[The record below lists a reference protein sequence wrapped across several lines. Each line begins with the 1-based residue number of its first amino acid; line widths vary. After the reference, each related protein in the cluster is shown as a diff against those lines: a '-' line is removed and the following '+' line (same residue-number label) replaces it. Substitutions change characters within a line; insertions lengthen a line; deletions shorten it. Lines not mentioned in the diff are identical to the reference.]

1 MASDFGRVKGNV
13 QRMIDLGAPSADI
26 DGYLQTEGL
35 TATRFKD
42 LVSSPTGGIGES
54 LTGGVKRNISSIR
67 TGLGALFGGNEA
79 ATEGLARQANITE
92 RPGGSLEEVKRKF
105 REDGILSAAGE
116 AVSQIPGVLAEQAPF
131 IGEMIAGGK
140 AGAMLP
146 VPPQFRP
153 FTALGGAA
161 LAPFIS
167 QAGSNVERQ
176 AQEQQAQGKPVD
188 VSVGKAYAAALP
200 QAALDVVGLKLGLGR
215 FLGVNKNKLGTE
227 AVEALAR
234 EKLIPSILKG
244 TGKTA
249 LAEMPTEVTQQMLE
263 RAQAGLSLT
272 DKEALDEYADAA
284 YQAGLMSPLGGAAR
298 RMEVSDAVA
307 KQEEEKNK
315 KLTEIYAERQRQ
327 ADIATEAQAQY
338 AAATAAQK
346 KIIDEQVKAGPN
358 RPLIDIINEVTGV
371 STPKTKVTKA
381 AVNYALNR
389 PSGTRVTDPATGLE
403 RELTMGEY
411 QAIQNPE
418 LFREE
423 AKKVLALPAGKQAP
437 LLSFPD
443 GSVGTEKDA
452 EDYIASLP
460 EDSQIEARAKLF
472 GYAPQQVEQIETP
485 APPVLGLPSY
495 AGEKMISFPDGSLG
509 TERDAQA
516 YIESLPEAERVAA
529 RAKLF
534 GYAPQ
539 DTATVINKTTLTSLV
554 PTLKSSAGIYKRLAK
569 LENIDSAEKLSILHS
584 ELDKLG
590 DAHAVNEA
598 KLKEIEDGYKQVNQQ
613 TKAAK
618 RAVAAADRKAA
629 RDGIQGVGKPGGGG
643 SAAAPGVGGIE
654 LGRVDATKPPVLES
668 VDGTSGLNAPVEAAL
683 VEEVPNKYLA
693 LHQESRALEEQAQN
707 LSRQSTDPEFE
718 ATNEQLLAMQEQIKQ
733 LRQQA
738 LDKRQEASRL
748 PNNPNEVDATTILG
762 QSQEAAPM
770 LQEAKIDDAKSF
782 TKALSK
788 KGQTFA
794 GAFGTEAG
802 YNYTNPEGVEVTLK
816 DLGDGIMVDFIG
828 SKERGKGYASKE
840 LDRIIKLADKTDM
853 PLGLRVDSESAVQ
866 GTDDTA
872 GLTDQQLRQWYE
884 RKGFIF
890 KRGSYYGYRPAP
902 SEDVSQY
909 VEKTTTASKDKIPEI
924 ENQLNSDW
932 DSRTHSEI
940 DSFMNQYSDK
950 KLKPGY
956 HIVPAYDEVLDQSFH
971 DVFYYD
977 GKNKPLR
984 VDNVQEVYDYQ
995 SGKSTIKLT
1004 SEEAAPTK
1012 PSKAKAT
1019 PAAAPTQVPS
1029 PLAALVKSTLEAKE
1043 KDAKKDKKSLSK
1055 KAVDDRISNKEA
1067 ISDHI
1072 DNTLTAEEENLVAEE
1087 LGDGDYEAGKEK
1099 LVKLVAQSMAGKAIS
1114 GVKLAIRNLVKK
1126 IQAGLMA
1133 MVISFNFNP
1142 NIPVIDVGV
1151 PIEVSAYTQQ
1161 VDTQGKPMGE
1171 MAQKVAAHALNKGN
1185 GKAFIIADKPNEML
1199 YAFNNNGVLLG
1210 KTVMLTGKGIGDV
1223 REKMNL
1229 SPWEVAS
1236 EKQVTPAG
1244 TFTGKFKFNKHYGSI
1259 ITLAETQD
1267 GDKTVIAIHKTPVFS
1282 KQAREAQLAS
1292 PTIKDNRAT
1301 QGCLNAP
1308 DKFYDEV
1315 IAPNFQGE
1323 SQIYVMPDQSDAV
1336 SFFGIQETETKTVYG
1351 TTAEAESAQQA
1362 VGREEESAVPAEG
1375 RAPLKA
1381 PETNENIDAAIETA
1395 KAELGAAIRNT
1406 FAVAAMAVP
1415 ESGGGMGNLLKA
1427 LSNLMF
1433 LLIRKGVKSMAQ
1445 AISMSRKA
1453 AGSAANKITP
1463 AQYRDAYAE
1472 AKARDAGAPA
1482 LPASEQSLFDQ
1493 TAEFV
1498 PPGIGKTDS
1507 VLDMVENFDTNRIN
1521 GENVADFVTDTR
1533 INVVYSGAGIEDKL
1547 TKAYEGAVT
1556 NALTKEVRA
1565 DILMSQALSAN
1576 KIGAESAMVGKVV
1589 FDDNGVAK
1597 VVDDPNTLNSVFDIL
1612 AGLSNMIG
1620 ADKARHAAQAYLVA
1634 LRYQSWLAMNKEKD
1648 KAIAAAKANKKY
1660 DLARRIEKQK
1670 KYVSEAQEAAIPAG
1684 LQFGNVYPEVKAI
1697 ASAYDAAKNN
1707 EIDMLEQAGYY
1718 SKELAAEY
1726 RKTKGYVP
1734 LFRVMDDIE
1743 DSAPGAK
1750 QYFRGFAD
1758 IGAEKKATGSER
1770 QVDDVFDNMM
1780 TRHMWAVNA
1789 AVRNRAN
1796 RAAANQLGIIDS
1808 KGELI
1813 LTDKPVEG
1821 AEKSSA
1827 PVWIDGERKYVQYS
1841 DPKFA
1846 VGIQGLE
1853 PALGPLMG
1861 FFAGASNIL
1870 RMGVTILPPFQLA
1883 MVFHD
1888 APRAAL
1894 MSGVEHPYQ
1903 LMGKVLT
1910 SFATI
1915 LKDPNDPFVQE
1926 MRRLGISGGYGH
1938 TAAEVSAKLRRDLG
1952 LEANSLT
1959 RKALDKAEVFAAA
1972 SDLAQRR
1979 AIYMQTMEETGNQ
1992 VLAMHRALDIINF
2005 QKHGASAK
2013 VRALTQIVPFMNA
2026 YIQGMDVLYKAM
2038 SGKGISGKEKRQAQV
2053 LFMQTAIKL
2062 AALSALYSMLVADDD
2077 DYKRLD
2083 DREKVR
2089 SLIIPGTGIK
2099 IPVAADVAM
2108 LVKTIPELG
2117 YQYMVRSGTDN
2128 PMDATKLF
2136 KGVSDSF
2143 VDGLLGPNLTP
2154 QFLRTGVEVAL
2165 NKNFMTGQPIVGRG
2179 LETLATSEQFTEN
2192 TSRLARLIG
2201 QTGILSPMNAD
2212 HLMRGYGG
2220 TAASLFLYSTD
2231 GLVNQVADVKT
2242 PTTPIYRVP
2251 SINAFFYSTQGKG
2264 QLNDYYDLKDR
2275 SDEVTATLNRYI
2287 KTGNLEDAQ
2296 AYAAENQSMLGVRN
2310 VVNMLTNNV
2319 TSLREIRKQIIAS
2332 DMDADEKRKR
2342 LDEIDTGLARMM
2354 NRIGFIREKAGL

>member
-1 MASDFGRVKGNV
+1 MAFDVKGA
-13 QRMIDLGAPSADI
+13 LAE
-26 DGYLQTEGL
+26 GY
-35 TATRFKD
+35 
-42 LVSSPTGGIGES
+42 SPTEIADHLASRRKFDIAGARAEGYSDDEIISHLTRSATGGMGES

-67 TGLGALFGGNEA
+67 TGLGSLFGGNEA
-79 ATEGLARQANITE
+79 AVEGLARQAKITE
-92 RPGGSLEEVKRKF
+92 RPGGSIEEVKRKY
-105 REDGILSAAGE
+105 REDGLLSAAGE
-116 AVSQIPGVLAEQAPF
+116 AISQIPGVLSEQAPF
-131 IGEMIAGGK
+131 IGEMAAGAR

-146 VPPQFRP
+146 VPPQLRP
-153 FTALGGAA
+153 ITALIGAGV
-161 LAPFIS
+161 APFIS

-188 VSVGKAYAAALP
+188 VSTGTAYASALP
-200 QAALDVVGLKLGLGR
+200 QAALDVVGLKFGLGR
-215 FLGVNKNKLGTE
+215 LLGINKNKLGTE
-227 AVEALAR
+227 AAETLAR
-234 EKLIPSILKG
+234 EKLVPSIAKG

-249 LAEMPTEVTQQMLE
+249 LAEVPTEVTQQMLE

-272 DKEALDEYADAA
+272 DKEAIDEYANAA
-284 YQAGLMSPLGGAAR
+284 YQAALMSPLGGVTR

-315 KLTEIYAERQRQ
+315 KLTEINAERKRQ
-327 ADIATEAQAQY
+327 ANIAAEAQAQY
-338 AAATAAQK
+338 AATTAAQK
-346 KIIDEQVKAGPN
+346 RIIDEHVKAAPN

-381 AVNYALNR
+381 AVNAALNES
-389 PSGTRVTDPATGLE
+389 SGVRVNDENGVE
-403 RELTMGEY
+403 RELTMGEL
-411 QAIQNPE
+411 QARQNPH
-418 LFREE
+418 LFTEE
-423 AKKVLALPAGKQAP
+423 ARQVLALPPATQAP
-437 LLSFPD
+437 LISFPD
-443 GSVGTEKDA
+443 GSVGTENDA
-452 EDYIASLP
+452 VDYIGSLP
-460 EDSQIEARAKLF
+460 E
-472 GYAPQQVEQIETP
+472 G
-485 APPVLGLPSY
+485 
-495 AGEKMISFPDGSLG
+495 
-509 TERDAQA
+509 
-516 YIESLPEAERVAA
+516 ERVAA

-539 DTATVINKTTLTSLV
+539 VTSTAINNTTLTSLV
-554 PTLKSSAGIYKRLAK
+554 PTLKPSAGIFKRLAK
-569 LENIDSAEKLSILHS
+569 LGNIDSDVKLNTLYS

-590 DAHAVNEA
+590 TAHAVNET
-598 KLKEIEDGYKQVNQQ
+598 KLKEIEDGYKQVQQ
-613 TKAAK
+613 QAKATE
-618 RAVAAADRKAA
+618 RAVTTADRETIG
-629 RDGIQGVGKPGGGG
+629 DSIQGLGEPGGGG
-643 SAAAPGVGGIE
+643 SAIAPGVGGVE
-654 LGRVDATKPPVLES
+654 LGGVDVAGPPLRES
-668 VDGTSGLNAPVEAAL
+668 VDGTSGLNAPVEAVAPESTEVMPTAEEL
-683 VEEVPNKYLA
+683 MPTLEEVPV
-693 LHQESRALEEQAQN
+693 EM
-707 LSRQSTDPEFE
+707 P
-718 ATNEQLLAMQEQIKQ
+718 
-733 LRQQA
+733 
-738 LDKRQEASRL
+738 
-748 PNNPNEVDATTILG
+748 V
-762 QSQEAAPM
+762 EAAPIEEAPVDM
-770 LQEAKIDDAKSF
+770 LAEVPVQEAPAEIPV
-782 TKALSK
+782 
-788 KGQTFA
+788 
-794 GAFGTEAG
+794 EAAIEEA
-802 YNYTNPEGVEVTLK
+802 PVE
-816 DLGDGIMVDFIG
+816 
-828 SKERGKGYASKE
+828 
-840 LDRIIKLADKTDM
+840 M
-853 PLGLRVDSESAVQ
+853 PIEA
-866 GTDDTA
+866 A
-872 GLTDQQLRQWYE
+872 IE
-884 RKGFIF
+884 E
-890 KRGSYYGYRPAP
+890 AP
-902 SEDVSQY
+902 
-909 VEKTTTASKDKIPEI
+909 I
-924 ENQLNSDW
+924 EMPI
-932 DSRTHSEI
+932 EA
-940 DSFMNQYSDK
+940 
-950 KLKPGY
+950 P
-956 HIVPAYDEVLDQSFH
+956 V
-971 DVFYYD
+971 
-977 GKNKPLR
+977 
-984 VDNVQEVYDYQ
+984 
-995 SGKSTIKLT
+995 
-1004 SEEAAPTK
+1004 EAAPS
-1012 PSKAKAT
+1012 PEELQLINKAMKQVPGSPAQKAT
-1019 PAAAPTQVPS
+1019 LTKIENIKQARSAPAPTQAPS

-1043 KDAKKDKKSLSK
+1043 KDATKNKKSLSK

-1072 DNTLTAEEENLVAEE
+1072 DSTLTAEEENLVAEE

-1114 GVKLAIRNLVKK
+1114 GIKLAIRNLVKK

-1151 PIEVSAYTQQ
+1151 PIEVSAYTLQ

-1267 GDKTVIAIHKTPVFS
+1267 GAKTVIAIHKTPVFS

-1351 TTAEAESAQQA
+1351 TTAEAEGTQQT
-1362 VGREEESAVPAEG
+1362 VGREEEGAVAEERQAAVPT
-1375 RAPLKA
+1375 APPVKE
-1381 PETNENIDAAIETA
+1381 PKVKEDIDAAIETA

-1406 FAVAAMAVP
+1406 FGVAAMAVP
-1415 ESGGGMGNLLKA
+1415 ESGGGVGNLLKA

-1433 LLIRKGVKSMAQ
+1433 LLIRKGVKSMGQ

-1463 AQYRDAYAE
+1463 SQYRDAYAE
-1472 AKARDAGAPA
+1472 AKARDAGAEA
-1482 LPASEQSLFDQ
+1482 LPANEQSLFDD

-1498 PPGIGKTDS
+1498 PPSVGKTDS
-1507 VLDMVENFDTNRIN
+1507 VLDFIENIDVNRIN
-1521 GENVADFVTDTR
+1521 GENLGDFVTDAR
-1533 INVVYSGAGIEDKL
+1533 IKVVYSGAGIEDALSK
-1547 TKAYEGAVT
+1547 KYEGAVT
-1556 NALTKEVRA
+1556 DALTNDVRA
-1565 DILMSQALSAN
+1565 DIAMSQALSGN
-1576 KIGAESAMVGKVV
+1576 KMAAESAMVGKVI
-1589 FDDNGVAK
+1589 FDDNSLPK
-1597 VVDDPNTLNSVFDIL
+1597 IVDDPNTLNAIQEKL
-1612 AGLSNMIG
+1612 ASL
-1620 ADKARHAAQAYLVA
+1620 ADKIGIDKAKHAAQAYLVA
-1634 LRYQSWLAMNKEKD
+1634 LRYKSWLELNKSKD
-1648 KAIAAAKANKKY
+1648 KDIATAKANKKY
-1660 DLARRIEKQK
+1660 DLARKIEGQK
-1670 KYVSEAQEAAIPAG
+1670 KFVSEAQEAAIPAG
-1684 LQFGNVYPEVKAI
+1684 LQFADVYPEVREISDIYEAV
-1697 ASAYDAAKNN
+1697 KNN
-1707 EIDMLEQAGYY
+1707 EIDMLEAAGYY
-1718 SKELAAEY
+1718 SKELADEY

-1743 DSAPGAK
+1743 SSAPGAK

-1758 IGAEKKATGSER
+1758 IGAEKKATGSSR

-1789 AVRNRAN
+1789 AIRNNAN
-1796 RAAANQLGIIDS
+1796 RLAADQLGLVGKDG
-1808 KGELI
+1808 KLI
-1813 LTDKPVEG
+1813 LTTKIEEG
-1821 AEKSSA
+1821 AEKRSA
-1827 PVWIDGERKYVQYS
+1827 PLWVDGERMYVQYS
-1841 DPKFA
+1841 DPKLA

-1853 PALGPLMG
+1853 PALGPLFN
-1861 FFAGASNIL
+1861 FFAGASNLL

-1894 MSGVEHPYQ
+1894 LSGVNHPYK
-1903 LMGKVLT
+1903 LMGKVVT
-1910 SFATI
+1910 SFAAI

-1952 LEANSLT
+1952 LEANGLV

-1979 AIYMQTMEETGNQ
+1979 AIYMQTLEETGNK

-2038 SGKGISGKEKRQAQV
+2038 AGKGISGKEKRQAQV

-2062 AALSALYSMLVADDD
+2062 AALSALYSMLVADDE
-2077 DYKRLD
+2077 DYQRLD

-2089 SLIIPGTGIK
+2089 SLIIPGTGVK

-2136 KGVSDSF
+2136 QGVSDSLK
-2143 VDGLLGPNLTP
+2143 DGLLGPNLTP

-2179 LETLATSEQFTEN
+2179 LENLATSEQFTEN

-2201 QTGILSPMNAD
+2201 QTGILSPMSAD
-2212 HLMRGYGG
+2212 HLMKGYGG
-2220 TAASLFLYSTD
+2220 TTASLFLYTTD
-2231 GLVNQVADVKT
+2231 GLVNQVAEVKT
-2242 PTTPIYRVP
+2242 PTTPIYRIP
-2251 SINAFFYSTQGKG
+2251 SINAFFYSTQGKD

-2287 KTGNLEDAQ
+2287 KTGNLEEAQ

-2310 VVNMLTNNV
+2310 VVNKLTTHM
-2319 TSLREIRKQIIAS
+2319 TSLREIRKQIIAGN
-2332 DMDADEKRKR
+2332 MDADEKRKR
-2342 LDEIDTGLARMM
+2342 LDEIDTSMAQMM
-2354 NRIGFIREKAGL
+2354 KRIGFIRDKAGL